1 MGRMHRTAL
10 ERGGTV
16 PPNCLIVP
24 KGGGSPGSEDHPA
37 VTPLALCEWL
47 VRYLLPVKGVAL
59 DPFCGSGSTLL
70 AALDQGASQ
79 VIGIDREVK
88 YLEIARRRVEA
99 G

>member
-10 ERGGTV
+10 ERSGSV

-37 VTPLALCEWL
+37 VTPMALCEWL
-47 VRYLLPVKGVAL
+47 VRYLLPPQGVAL
-59 DPFCGSGSTLL
+59 DPFTGSGSTLL
-70 AALDQGASQ
+70 AALDHGAGK
-79 VIGIDREVK
+79 VIGIDRSAK